1 MDLFL
6 NIAIIIATI
15 LGLWVGAV
23 WVVEAAAR
31 LARRLGMS
39 ELVIGLTV
47 VAVGTSAPEFAV
59 TIAAALRGQ
68 ADISVGN
75 VVGSNIFNLGFI
87 LGGVALVQAMNTTRT
102 LVWRDGMVLVGVTF
116 LLLFFLWDLTL
127 SRLEGLALITLLA
140 LYLFYLIY
148 RRQAAGDDEIPA
160 GDFQLWDWPRLL
172 GGMVLIAVSGH
183 FLVDAASSLARFM
196 GLSDWIIGVTIV
208 AAGTSTPEMATS
220 LIAVLRGRYGISAGN
235 LIGSDLFNLL
245 GVLGLAALIRPL
257 TVDAGAYGSLI
268 LLSTLVVLVVIMMR
282 TGWKISRP
290 EGAFLIIVN
299 LLRWMS
305 DFAGF

>member
-1 MDLFL
+1 VNLLLD
-6 NIAIIIATI
+6 IVIIIATVV
-15 LGLWVGAV
+15 GLWMGAV
-23 WVVEAAAR
+23 WVVESAAR

-59 TIAAALRGQ
+59 TISAAVRGQ

-87 LGGVALVQAMNTTRT
+87 LGGVALVRAMNTSRT
-102 LVWRDGMVLVGVTF
+102 LVWRDGMMLIGVTF

-127 SRLEGLALITLLA
+127 SRWEGLLLIFLLA
-140 LYLFYLIY
+140 GYLLYLIY
-148 RRQAAGDDEIPA
+148 KREAVDADEIPA
-160 GDFQLWDWPRLL
+160 GNFHWRDLPRLL
-172 GGMVLIAVSGH
+172 AGMALIAVSGH
-183 FLVDAASSLARFM
+183 FLVDSASSLARLV
-196 GLSDWIIGVTIV
+196 GLSEWVIGVTIV

-220 LIAVLRGRYGISAGN
+220 LIAVLRGHYGISAGN

-257 TVDAGAYGSLI
+257 TVDAGAYGSLM
-268 LLSTLVVLVVIMMR
+268 LLSTLVILVVIMMR

-290 EGAFLIIVN
+290 EGAFLVIVN
-299 LLRWMS
+299 LLRWMN
-305 DFAGF
+305 DFGGF

>member
-59 TIAAALRGQ
+59 TVAAALRGQ

-87 LGGVALVQAMNTTRT
+87 LGGVALVRAMNTTRT

-148 RRQAAGDDEIPA
+148 RRQAASDEEIPA

>member
-1 MDLFL
+1 VNLLLD
-6 NIAIIIATI
+6 IAIIIATV

-31 LARRLGMS
+31 LARRLGMP

-87 LGGVALVQAMNTTRT
+87 LGGVALVRAMNTTRT
-102 LVWRDGMVLVGVTF
+102 LVWRDGMVLIGTTF
-116 LLLFFLWDLTL
+116 LLLLFLWDLTL
-127 SRLEGLALITLLA
+127 SRWEGLVLVSLL
-140 LYLFYLIY
+140 LFYLLYLIY
-148 RRQAAGDDEIPA
+148 QREAVADGEIPA
-160 GDFQLWDWPRLL
+160 GDFQWWDWPRLL
-172 GGMVLIAVSGH
+172 AGMVLIGLSGH
-183 FLVDAASSLARFM
+183 FLVGAASSLARLV
-196 GLSDWIIGVTIV
+196 GLSEWVIGVTIV

-257 TVDAGAYGSLI
+257 TVDAGAYGSLM

-299 LLRWMS
+299 LLRWMN